1 MSLLKFENKVNIT
14 VLCAAIAFMANLDA
28 RISSTERTLDTRAT
42 AGINNV
48 TQLAQNTT
56 DISGLKLEVSNFK
69 EMIKQMN
76 DNIQRIAD
84 RIYDDKKQPRS

>member
-1 MSLLKFENKVNIT
+1 MSLLKFENKINLT
-14 VLCAAIAFMANLDA
+14 VLCAGIAFMANLDA
-28 RISSTERTLDTRAT
+28 RITSAERTLDTRAVS
-42 AGINNV
+42 GINNV

-84 RIYDDKKQPRS
+84 RIYDEKKQPRG